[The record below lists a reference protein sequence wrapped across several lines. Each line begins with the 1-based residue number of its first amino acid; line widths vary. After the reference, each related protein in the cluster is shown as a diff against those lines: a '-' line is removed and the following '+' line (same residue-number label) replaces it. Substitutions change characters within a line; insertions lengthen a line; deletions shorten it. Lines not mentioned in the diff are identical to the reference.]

1 MRQSGRRGE
10 RGGRLLL
17 SAKPCREW
25 TTPSGD
31 NYLSR
36 LRKGLPP
43 KGNKWPNDKGAG
55 RLRVEA
61 GSSVIKSFLKPKS
74 RR

>member
-1 MRQSGRRGE
+1 MCQPWNRGE
-10 RGGRLLL
+10 RGGRIVLL
-17 SAKPCREW
+17 AEPCREW

-43 KGNKWPNDKGAG
+43 KGNKWPNEKGAG
-55 RLRVEA
+55 RLQVEA
-61 GSSVIKSFLKPKS
+61 SSSVIKSFLKHKS